1 MVRVTIMH
9 IIGCNGTCVMLGASK
24 PMYIIMGTFKAPQA

>member
-9 IIGCNGTCVMLGASK
+9 IIGCNGTCVISETSK
-24 PMYIIMGTFKAPQA
+24 PMYVIMGTFKAPQA